1 MFSNVLYIVFSNMI
15 RYATSSN
22 ENEVWP
28 TTLVSA
34 GQAINFV
41 SSSDIVALGF
51 FEDPNSLKAQ
61 NFLFAARELQHSVIS
76 FGITS
81 SEEVFISYDIPYDS
95 IMLFRFHGQH
105 HQYYEGEYFLWV
117 DIKYFVISNSIPKVI
132 DFHPKSV
139 STIINTRKG
148 TLYIFAS
155 SKSTD
160 YNSLMLLGN
169 IIAKRYQGRLY
180 VVAVDYEKE
189 QDRVMFSLLRVS
201 KEEMPAVRYATS
213 WSMKYSPS
221 SSEITETSIKK
232 FVDESLDGRARLI
245 TWKKSEEIP
254 ENWDK
259 NHVKILVGK
268 NFYEAVST
276 VAYSFVMFYRP
287 GCEDCNILSLIWDR
301 LGEKLKHQKDIMIG
315 KMDALK
321 NEVDN
326 IWINRYP
333 TFYLYKNTPLDS
345 FKLRRGKDDYLE
357 PFIQFLEQ
365 HGAYVKT
372 KKNH

>member
-1 MFSNVLYIVFSNMI
+1 MI

-81 SEEVFISYDIPYDS
+81 SEEVYISYDIPYDS

-105 HQYYEGEYFLWV
+105 HQYYEGEYFIWV

-155 SKSTD
+155 SKSSD

-213 WSMKYSPS
+213 WSMKYIPS

-268 NFYEAVST
+268 NFYEAVNT

-357 PFIQFLEQ
+357 PFIKFLEQ